1 MGPCTRPLTAGG
13 PNAARC
19 SASEKIHT
27 PHSSSSGQGIRI
39 SFHTYP
45 HLSFRYKISIL
56 TMDSPDLS
64 NIDISKLSDR
74 DKLEL
79 QQFINNENQ
88 KRRIQQ
94 CR

>member
-1 MGPCTRPLTAGG
+1 
-13 PNAARC
+13 
-19 SASEKIHT
+19 
-27 PHSSSSGQGIRI
+27 
-39 SFHTYP
+39 
-45 HLSFRYKISIL
+45 
-56 TMDSPDLS
+56 MDSPDLS

-94 CR
+94 CK